1 MKVVIGNCWFRPR
14 QKYKYVVKVESSYN
28 SIKLDLTYGQVGYR
42 NAKEQQT
49 NQIATFKKLQ
59 IMQIKGLRACA
70 RLAEHK
76 NEMRNILEQRV
87 DCLNF
92 RPFLQICWIQ
102 TYCHILEFCLK
113 HKVNTTNTRN
123 VDIWDWYFPR
133 QLRFSS
139 DNRITWGIMG
149 AIVEPFVCSYCV
161 DNCWAYFLHVL
172 LGPTFFYMY

>member
-14 QKYKYVVKVESSYN
+14 QKYKSVINVESSDN

-42 NAKEQQT
+42 NAKGQQT

-87 DCLNF
+87 DCFNF
-92 RPFLQICWIQ
+92 RPFLQ
-102 TYCHILEFCLK
+102 
-113 HKVNTTNTRN
+113 
-123 VDIWDWYFPR
+123 
-133 QLRFSS
+133 
-139 DNRITWGIMG
+139 
-149 AIVEPFVCSYCV
+149 VC
-161 DNCWAYFLHVL
+161 
-172 LGPTFFYMY
+172 